1 MRILTRN
8 QAVALDRIAID
19 EMGIPGTTLMGNAGA
34 EVAKKAIE
42 MLNGIHE
49 PRVAIVC
56 GKGNNGGDGFVTA
69 LELYGKGI
77 TPTIFSLPD
86 EENIKGDAR
95 HYFLRCRE
103 QNLPIVHGRTLP
115 SENAFDLIVD
125 GLLGTGFRGELRD
138 PLNQWTD
145 WINQAGV
152 PVLAIDIPSGVD
164 ANSGLVAASAV
175 KATATVT
182 MGHVKV
188 GMLLEPGKQYCG
200 EIIPVEIGFPAILD
214 RLPGLQWETVSPDLP
229 RRLLIPPPS
238 DTYKHRQGK
247 VLIVAGSTGMTG
259 AATMCTLG
267 ALRSGAGLTV
277 TCAPASLN
285 PIYEVNLMEGMTL
298 VCEDRGKGYFQKD
311 NYHTI
316 RSFFDWCDVLLIG
329 PGLGSAPETVELV
342 RELVLN
348 VEKPVVIDADGLR
361 IFRAGRDL
369 FSRIKAP
376 FIITPHYGE
385 LGAII
390 KADHSAIK
398 AEFPEIIERF
408 MAGYPGVLVAK
419 NAPTCVAYQDK
430 VVVNTSGNQGL
441 ATAGTGDVLAG
452 IMAGFVAQGI
462 AVFEAAQLAV
472 FIHGKAGDLVV
483 KKKGFRGLLASDVL
497 RAIPKVIANYEI
509 Q

>member
-1 MRILTRN
+1 MRILTRA
-8 QAVALDRIAID
+8 QSVALDRIAID
-19 EMGIPGTTLMGNAGA
+19 EIGVPGVTLMGNAGM

-42 MLNGIHE
+42 MLSGIHD

-69 LELYGKGI
+69 LELHKKGI
-77 TPTIFSLPD
+77 TSIVYSLPGD
-86 EENIKGDAR
+86 EDIKGDAR

-103 QNLPIVHGRTLP
+103 EKLPIVHGHTLP
-115 SENAFDLIVD
+115 LENSFDLIVD
-125 GLLGTGFRGELRD
+125 GLLGTGFHGELRD

-145 WINQAGV
+145 WINQAGA
-152 PVLAIDIPSGVD
+152 PVLAVDVPSGVD
-164 ANSGLVAASAV
+164 ANSGLVAESAV
-175 KATATVT
+175 IATVTVT

-188 GMLLEPGKQYCG
+188 GMLLEPGRQYCG
-200 EIIPVEIGFPAILD
+200 EIFPVDIGFPDILD
-214 RLPGLQWETVSPDLP
+214 RLPGMRWETVSPDLP
-229 RRLLIPPPS
+229 TKLLVPPPS

-311 NYHTI
+311 NFHTI
-316 RSFFDWCDVLLIG
+316 RPFFDWCDVLLIG
-329 PGLGSAPETVELV
+329 PGLGPAPETAELV
-342 RELVLN
+342 AELVLN
-348 VEKPVVIDADGLR
+348 SEKPVVIDADGLR
-361 IFRAGRDL
+361 IFRNDTDL
-369 FSRIKAP
+369 FTRLKAP
-376 FIITPHYGE
+376 FVISPHYGE

-390 KADHSAIK
+390 KTDHSTIK

-408 MAGYPGVLVAK
+408 MTGYPGVLVAK
-419 NAPTCVAYQDK
+419 NAPTCVAYQGK
-430 VVVNTSGNQGL
+430 VIVNTSGNQGL

-452 IMAGFVAQGI
+452 IMAGFIAQGI
-462 AVFEAAQLAV
+462 TVFDAAQLAV
-472 FIHGKAGDLVV
+472 FIHGKAGDLVAN
-483 KKKGFRGLLASDVL
+483 KKGFRGLLASDVI
-497 RAIPKVIANYEI
+497 RAIPKVIVGYEF